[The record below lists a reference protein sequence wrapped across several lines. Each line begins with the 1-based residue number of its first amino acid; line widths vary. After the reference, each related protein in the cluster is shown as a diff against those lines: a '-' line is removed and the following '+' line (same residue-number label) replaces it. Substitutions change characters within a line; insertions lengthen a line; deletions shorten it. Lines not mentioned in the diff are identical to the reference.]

1 MFFKKSVYVFALL
14 LTSFATLLAESLY
27 ANSPVISGLAHV
39 HVNNNT
45 TVSWQPTNKA
55 TGLQLFVKKGTPT
68 KGLAQVTFP
77 TTPSSPQIF
86 VAEGTKLAGFDQLK
100 ASITYLPKNTTPTK
114 VVNERMQPKNSPQAK
129 AKSAKPTRIT
139 HALISP
145 SEDLPCLPPMPI
157 PHPKEQGN
165 QVISNFTPLKL
176 SYYPPIT
183 KNKTLFYASFILVN
197 QQALQPHTHPPT
209 TFNFIP
215 SYQQGIPF
223 VNGFSGLAPPA

>member
-1 MFFKKSVYVFALL
+1 MWLKKTFLIFICS
-14 LTSFATLLAESLY
+14 LTSGLAESLY

-45 TVSWQPTNKA
+45 TVSWQPTKKA
-55 TGLQLFVKKGTPT
+55 TGLQLFIKKGTPT

-100 ASITYLPKNTTPTK
+100 ASITYLPKKTTPTK
-114 VVNERMQPKNSPQAK
+114 VVNERMQPKNTPQAK
-129 AKSAKPTRIT
+129 TKSAKPTRTT

-165 QVISNFTPLKL
+165 QVISNFNPLKL
-176 SYYPPIT
+176 SLHPPIT
-183 KNKTLFYASFILVN
+183 KNKTLFYASFILAN
-197 QQALQPHTHPPT
+197 QQALQPNTHHLPT
-209 TFNFIP
+209 SNFIP
-215 SYQQGIPF
+215 TYQQGIPF